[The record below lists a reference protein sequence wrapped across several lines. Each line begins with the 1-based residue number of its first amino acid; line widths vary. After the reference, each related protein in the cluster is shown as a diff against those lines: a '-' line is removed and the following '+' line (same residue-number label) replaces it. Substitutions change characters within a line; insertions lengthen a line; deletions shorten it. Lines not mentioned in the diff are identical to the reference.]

1 MAAEHRI
8 QARAVT
14 PRPIPPLTDR
24 TALERVLHDAAHVSG
39 GYATALAQ
47 PADLAEVVGVVQT
60 SSTVLAI
67 GSQSSLTGGATP
79 RGETVVEL
87 RGLQGIERVG
97 AERWRVGAER
107 WRVGAG
113 LTLDEIQVHLARHD
127 AFYPPVPAYAGAQI
141 GGAASTNAAGP
152 ATFKYGSTRQWIDGL
167 TVVLADGSVLELERG
182 QCRAHADG
190 HFEIVRPDGSTAL
203 VPVPSYPLPAVA
215 KLSAGYYAA
224 PGMDLIDL
232 FIGSEGTLGVI
243 TEVVLKAVTPAP
255 RTTATLICLTH
266 EPDALAL
273 AAVLRN
279 EGQTAWRGGGAI
291 DVCAIEFLDGASL
304 DLIREDGADRA
315 AGLPLPDHARAAL
328 IVQRESLTSTD
339 AAADAR
345 WRSLLA
351 EAAATVSAEAALP
364 DDPVEFAQI
373 MGLRAA
379 VPLAVNARI
388 GRAQR
393 TSHEGIS
400 KVAADM
406 IVPFEHLSEMIAL
419 FRGEFSRLGLPH
431 AIWGHI
437 SDGNLHPNAL
447 PATLDQAET
456 GQAAILRL
464 GRIVTAMGGSP
475 LAEHGVGRNPTKQA
489 LLRQLYGDAGVAQMR
504 AVKAALDPTGKLAP
518 GVIFPAR

>member
-1 MAAEHRI
+1 MSGDHRI
-8 QARAVT
+8 HSRAVA
-14 PRPIPPLTDR
+14 PRSIPLKTDSV
-24 TALERVLHDAAHVSG
+24 AIERVLHDAAHVSG

-47 PADLAEVVGVVQT
+47 PTDLAEVIGVVK
-60 SSTVLAI
+60 SSATVLAI

-79 RGETVVEL
+79 RGETVLEV
-87 RGLQGIERVG
+87 RGLRGIERVD
-97 AERWRVGAER
+97 AER

-113 LTLDEIQVHLARHD
+113 LTLDELQAHLARHD

-182 QCRAHADG
+182 RCTAHPNG
-190 HFEIVRPDGSTAL
+190 HFEIVRPDGSTVW

-224 PGMDLIDL
+224 AGMDLVDL

-243 TEVVLKAVTPAP
+243 TEVIIKTVTPAP
-255 RTTATLICLTH
+255 LTTAALLCLSN
-266 EPDALAL
+266 EQDALELSAAL
-273 AAVLRN
+273 RS
-279 EGQTAWRGGGAI
+279 EGQSAWRGGDGI
-291 DVCAIEFLDGASL
+291 DVCAIEFIDAASL

-315 AGLPLPDHARAAL
+315 AGLRLPDQARAAL
-328 IVQRESLTSTD
+328 IVQRESLASAGPGAPT
-339 AAADAR
+339 R
-345 WRSLLA
+345 WRTLLEAAGATVCA
-351 EAAATVSAEAALP
+351 EATLP
-364 DDPVEFAQI
+364 GAPAEFAQI

-388 GRAQR
+388 GHAQR
-393 TSHEGIS
+393 TSDPGIS

-447 PATLDQAET
+447 PTTLEQAET

-464 GRIVTAMGGSP
+464 GRIVTAMAGSP

-489 LLRQLYGDAGVAQMR
+489 LLRQLFGEAGVAQMR
-504 AVKAALDPTGKLAP
+504 AVKTALDPGGKLAP

>member
-1 MAAEHRI
+1 MTADHRI
-8 QARAVT
+8 RARVVA
-14 PRPIPPLTDR
+14 PRSIPLTSDN
-24 TALERVLHDAAHVSG
+24 ASIERVLHDAAHVAG
-39 GYATALAQ
+39 GYAAALAQ
-47 PADLAEVVGVVQT
+47 PADLAEVVGAVQ
-60 SSTVLAI
+60 SSATVLAI

-87 RGLQGIERVG
+87 RGLRGIERVG
-97 AERWRVGAER
+97 AEH

-113 LTLDEIQVHLARHD
+113 LTLAELQAHLAHHD
-127 AFYPPVPAYAGAQI
+127 SFYPPVPAYAGAQI

-167 TVVLADGSVLELERG
+167 TIVLADGSVLDLERG
-182 QCRAHADG
+182 ECMAHPDG
-190 HFEIVRPDGSTAL
+190 HFEIVRPDGTTIV

-224 PGMDLIDL
+224 PGMDLVDL

-243 TEVVLKAVTPAP
+243 TEVVIKAVTPAP
-255 RTTATLICLTH
+255 RTTATLLSLAS
-266 EPDALAL
+266 EQNALDL
-273 AAVLRN
+273 AAALRA
-279 EGQTAWRGGGAI
+279 EGQSAWSGSGGI
-291 DVCAIEFLDGASL
+291 DVCAIEFIDADSL
-304 DLIREDGADRA
+304 DLIRDDGADRA
-315 AGLPLPDHARAAL
+315 AGVALRSDARAVL
-328 IVQRESLTSTD
+328 IVQRESLSSI
-339 AAADAR
+339 ADASDSR
-345 WRSLLA
+345 WRSLLDK
-351 EAAATVSAEAALP
+351 AAATVAAEATLP

-388 GRAQR
+388 GHAQR
-393 TSHEGIS
+393 TSDPGIS

-406 IVPFEHLSEMIAL
+406 IVPFEHLGEMIAL

-447 PATLDQAET
+447 PATLQQADV
-456 GQAAILRL
+456 GQAAVLRL

-518 GVIFPAR
+518 GVIFAAR